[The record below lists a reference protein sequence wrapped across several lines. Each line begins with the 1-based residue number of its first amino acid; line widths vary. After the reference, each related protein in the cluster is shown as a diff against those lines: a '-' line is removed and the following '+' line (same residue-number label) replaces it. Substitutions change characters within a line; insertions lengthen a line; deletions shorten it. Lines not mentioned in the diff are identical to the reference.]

1 MIEFGPGKQMKLIV
15 ATLTALLV
23 STAWAVSEDKNTVL
37 ERLKS
42 PARICVIGD
51 PCAENIGKAPAVVS
65 VRTGDQVYGI
75 ACAGCHVSGAAG
87 APKIGD
93 SGAWASRLDKG
104 MDTLVKHVVEGYN
117 AMPARGLCTD
127 CSDQELA
134 DAVAYMVDAL

>member
-1 MIEFGPGKQMKLIV
+1 MKRIV

-23 STAWAVSEDKNTVL
+23 SAAWAASEDKNTML

-42 PARICVIGD
+42 PASVCVVGD
-51 PCAENIGKAPAVVS
+51 PCAESIGKASVVAMA
-65 VRTGDQVYGI
+65 RTGDQFYNT
-75 ACAGCHVSGAAG
+75 ACAGCHISGAAG
-87 APKIGD
+87 APKTGD
-93 SGAWASRLDKG
+93 AGAWASRLDKG

-117 AMPARGLCTD
+117 AMPARGLCAD

>member
-1 MIEFGPGKQMKLIV
+1 MKRIV

-23 STAWAVSEDKNTVL
+23 STAWAASEDTNTML

-42 PARICVIGD
+42 PASVCVVGD
-51 PCAENIGKAPAVVS
+51 PCAESIDEASVVAAA
-65 VRTGDQVYGI
+65 RTGDQVYNA
-75 ACAGCHVSGAAG
+75 ACAGCHISGAAG
-87 APKIGD
+87 APKTGD
-93 SGAWASRLDKG
+93 AGAWASRLDKG

-134 DAVAYMVDAL
+134 DAVAFMVDAL

>member
-1 MIEFGPGKQMKLIV
+1 MKPII

-23 STAWAVSEDKNTVL
+23 STAWAASEDTNTML

-42 PARICVIGD
+42 PASVCVVGD
-51 PCAENIGKAPAVVS
+51 PCAESIGKASIVAAA
-65 VRTGDQVYGI
+65 RAGDQVYNA
-75 ACAGCHVSGAAG
+75 ACAGCHISGAAG
-87 APKIGD
+87 APKTGD
-93 SGAWASRLDKG
+93 AGAWASRLDKG

-134 DAVAYMVDAL
+134 DAVAFMVDAL

>member
-1 MIEFGPGKQMKLIV
+1 MKRIV
-15 ATLTALLV
+15 AIV
-23 STAWAVSEDKNTVL
+23 SGLIASLAWATSDDTNTVL

-42 PARICVIGD
+42 PASVCVIGD
-51 PCAENIGKAPAVVS
+51 PCAENIGKASVVAAA
-65 VRTGDQVYGI
+65 RTGDQVYNA

-93 SGAWASRLDKG
+93 AGAWAPRLDKG
-104 MDTLVKHVVEGYN
+104 MDTLVKHVVKGYN

-127 CSDQELA
+127 CSDQEIA